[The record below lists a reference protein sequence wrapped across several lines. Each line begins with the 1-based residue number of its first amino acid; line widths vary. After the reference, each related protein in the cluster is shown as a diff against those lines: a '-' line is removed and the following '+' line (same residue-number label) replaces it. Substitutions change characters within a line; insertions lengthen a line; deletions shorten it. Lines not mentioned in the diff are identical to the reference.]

1 MTDPNP
7 GVLDELRRIAYLLE
21 RKLAPSYRVEAFRRA
36 ERSLQEQ
43 DIASLASRGELRK
56 VKGVGERIEGIV
68 REVLRQGYSDY
79 RVKLE
84 EELGPQAVDSLRA
97 ALKGDLHVHTI
108 ASDGGATMLE
118 MVETAIALGHEY
130 VAITDHSQSLKIARG
145 LSIER
150 VEEQFQLVEQ
160 VQAEVGGRIRV
171 LIGSE
176 CDILPD
182 GSLDYPDEVLERLDI
197 VVGSVHSK
205 LRIPAD
211 EMTERLLTVMQNPY
225 LDVLGHPTG
234 RMSGAPRS
242 HYDHALVFAAA
253 AHFGVA
259 LEINSRPE
267 RLDLQP
273 DLVELAASL
282 GCDFAINTDAHAQGQ
297 LDWQGY
303 GTAIAQAAG
312 LPPER
317 VINTRDADDLL
328 ESRGRP
334 DHR

>member
-1 MTDPNP
+1 MNEANSL
-7 GVLDELRRIAYLLE
+7 VLDELRRIAYLLE

-36 ERSLQEQ
+36 ERSLQEK
-43 DIASLASRGELRK
+43 DIAALATRGELRQ

-97 ALKGDLHVHTI
+97 ALKGDLHVHTL

-118 MVETAIALGHEY
+118 MVETAIALGHDY

-150 VEEQFQLVEQ
+150 LEEQFQLVEQ

-182 GSLDYPDEVLERLDI
+182 GSLDYPDDVLARLDI

-303 GTAIAQAAG
+303 GTSIAQAAG

-317 VINTRDADDLL
+317 IINTRDAEELL
-328 ESRGRP
+328 ARRGRP
-334 DHR
+334 